1 MTRSISGGRKVVG
14 VVPAA
19 GRAKRI
25 SPMPC
30 SKEIFPIGFRHDDH
44 DQVRTQVVSHH
55 LLAKFARAGASRAYI
70 VLRDGKWDIPA
81 YFGDGRL
88 AGIDLAYLVLGESIG
103 PPDTVDRAYP
113 FVADDDVVFGFP
125 DILFGPDDVF
135 ERLLAKMHDTSSD
148 VALGL
153 YPAID
158 PRQMDMATVDER
170 GRVSSLQLKP
180 EQTDLR
186 YCWLCAVWSPAFT
199 GFMHGFVRN
208 ERSGFSASAAAYS
221 GIDPQGDLPMG
232 AVIKAAIDGGLTACG
247 IEFPDAT
254 YLDIGVPDH
263 LVEVMRGGAGAWL
276 RG

>member
-1 MTRSISGGRKVVG
+1 M
-14 VVPAA
+14 
-19 GRAKRI
+19 
-25 SPMPC
+25 
-30 SKEIFPIGFRHDDH
+30 
-44 DQVRTQVVSHH
+44 
-55 LLAKFARAGASRAYI
+55 
-70 VLRDGKWDIPA
+70 LRDGKWDIPA

-135 ERLLAKMHDTSSD
+135 ERLVAKMRDTSSD

-158 PRQMDMATVDER
+158 PHQMDMATVDER
-170 GRVSSLQLKP
+170 GRVLSLHLKP

-186 YCWLCAVWSPAFT
+186 YCWLCAAWSPAFT
-199 GFMHGFVRN
+199 GFMHGFVRK
-208 ERSGFSASAAAYS
+208 ERSRFNVGAAAYS

-232 AVIKAAIDGGLTACG
+232 AVIQAAIDEGLTASG

-263 LVEVMRGGAGAWL
+263 LVEVMRGGAGPWL